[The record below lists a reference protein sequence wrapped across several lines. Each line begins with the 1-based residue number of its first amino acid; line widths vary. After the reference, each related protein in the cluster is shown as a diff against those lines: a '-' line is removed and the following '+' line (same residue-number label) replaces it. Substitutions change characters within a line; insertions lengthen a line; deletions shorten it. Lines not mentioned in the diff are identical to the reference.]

1 VVRWRPGK
9 LGDTDTGEAARGR
22 IRRNRVREYQQFI
35 GGQWTGSDR
44 LFDDLDPYRGTVMAR
59 VMAGTRADAARAVD
73 AAAAA
78 FPGWAELPPAE
89 RQALFLRAADIVER
103 RRDEITALLATE
115 TGCAGGFAGF
125 QVLTATRLLRQAA
138 NWGYLPIGEVIRS
151 DTPGTFA
158 LALRKPLG
166 VVAGI
171 SPWNGAHVLAW
182 RTVVNPLAFGN
193 TVVLKPSEE
202 APVSAGLVV
211 AEIMAEAGFPAGT
224 INVITHAPGEAAPVA
239 EEFFDRPEVRC
250 INFTGSS
257 ATGRILAERA
267 GRALKRCVLEL
278 GGYNPLIV
286 LADADLDYAVE
297 AAAFAAFFHSG
308 QICMNARK
316 VLVERPV
323 YDAFISRLVARAES
337 LSLGDPAVAGT
348 VIGPLI
354 NSAARQRVAREV
366 AEAVAAGAKILTG
379 GSADGPCYR
388 PTVLADVPPGAR
400 IHSEETFGPV
410 LVAQPVADADEA
422 VAIANATRYGLSA
435 GLITSDTQHG
445 FALARRID
453 AGVVHVNDQTIA
465 DEPQL
470 PLGGVKDSG
479 WGRSGPQSMTDFTEL
494 QWITTRDGV
503 GAYPI

>member
-1 VVRWRPGK
+1 M
-9 LGDTDTGEAARGR
+9 
-22 IRRNRVREYQQFI
+22 REYQQYI
-35 GGQWTGSDR
+35 GGQWTSSGEM
-44 LFDDLDPYRGTVMAR
+44 FDDLDPYRGTVMAR
-59 VMAGTRADAARAVD
+59 VPAGTRADAAQAVD

-78 FPGWAELPPAE
+78 FPGWADLPPAGK
-89 RQALFLRAADIVER
+89 QALFLRAADIVER
-103 RRDEITALLATE
+103 RAEEITALLATE
-115 TGCAGGFAGF
+115 TGCAAAFAGF

-138 NWGYLPIGEVIRS
+138 NWGYLPAGEVIRS
-151 DTPGTFA
+151 DMPGTFA
-158 LALRKPLG
+158 LALRRPLG

-182 RTVVNPLAFGN
+182 RTVVNPVAFGN

-202 APVSAGLVV
+202 APVSAGLLV
-211 AEIMAEAGFPAGT
+211 AEIMAEAGFPPGV
-224 INVITHAPGEAAPVA
+224 INVLTHAPGEATPVA
-239 EEFFDRPEVRC
+239 DEFFSRPEVRC

-286 LADADLDYAVE
+286 LSDADLDYAVE
-297 AAAFAAFFHSG
+297 ATAFAAFFHSG

-323 YDAFISRLVARAES
+323 YNAFITRLTARAQA
-337 LSLGDPAVAGT
+337 LPAGDPADPGT

-354 NSAARQRVAREV
+354 TPAALARVASDV
-366 AEAVAAGAKILTG
+366 DEAVAAGAKVLTG

-388 PTVLADVPPGAR
+388 PTILADVPDGAR

-410 LVAQPVADADEA
+410 LVAQPVQDADEA
-422 VAIANATRYGLSA
+422 VTIANSTRYGLSA
-435 GLITSDTQHG
+435 GLITSDNQRG

-479 WGRSGPQSMTDFTEL
+479 WGRSGPQSMADFTEL
-494 QWITTRDGV
+494 QWITTRDGT
-503 GAYPI
+503 GTYPI

>member
-1 VVRWRPGK
+1 M
-9 LGDTDTGEAARGR
+9 
-22 IRRNRVREYQQFI
+22 REYQQYI
-35 GGQWTGSDR
+35 GGQWAGSDR
-44 LFDDLDPYRGTVMAR
+44 LFDDLDPYRGSVMAR
-59 VMAGTRADAARAVD
+59 IPAGTRADAARAVD
-73 AAAAA
+73 AAVAALPA
-78 FPGWAELPPAE
+78 WADLPPAE

-103 RRDEITALLATE
+103 RAGEITALLAEE
-115 TGCAGGFAGF
+115 TGCAAAFAGF
-125 QVLTATRLLRQAA
+125 QILTATRLLRQAA
-138 NWGYLPIGEVIRS
+138 NWGYLPVGEVIRS
-151 DTPGTFA
+151 DMPGTFA
-158 LALRKPLG
+158 LALRRPLG

-171 SPWNGAHVLAW
+171 TPWNGAHVLAW

-202 APVSAGLVV
+202 APVSAGLLV
-211 AEIMAEAGFPAGT
+211 AEIMAEAEFPAGVV
-224 INVITHAPGEAAPVA
+224 NVVTHAPGEAVPVA
-239 EEFFDRPEVRC
+239 DEFFERPEVRC

-257 ATGRILAERA
+257 ATGRVLAERA

-316 VLVERPV
+316 VLIERPV
-323 YDAFISRLVARAES
+323 YDTFIDRLTARARS
-337 LSLGDPAVAGT
+337 LPTGDPAVPGT

-354 NSAARQRVAREV
+354 TPAALGRVAAEV
-366 AEAVAAGAKILTG
+366 DEAIAAGAKVLAG
-379 GSADGPCYR
+379 GAADGPCYQ
-388 PTVLADVPPGAR
+388 PTILADVPAGAR

-410 LVAQPVADADEA
+410 LVAQPVRDADEA
-422 VAIANATRYGLSA
+422 VAIANSTRYGLSA
-435 GLITSDTQHG
+435 GLITGDNQRG

-479 WGRSGPQSMTDFTEL
+479 WGRSGPQSMADFTEL
-494 QWITTRDGV
+494 QWITTREGT
-503 GAYPI
+503 GPYPI

>member
-1 VVRWRPGK
+1 M
-9 LGDTDTGEAARGR
+9 
-22 IRRNRVREYQQFI
+22 REYQQYI
-35 GGQWTGSDR
+35 GGHWTRPGTDR
-44 LFDDLDPYRGTVMAR
+44 MFDDLDPYRGTVMAH
-59 VMAGTRADAARAVD
+59 VPAGTRADAARAVD

-78 FPGWAELPPAE
+78 FPAWAAMPPA
-89 RQALFLRAADIVER
+89 QKQTLFLKAADIVER
-103 RRDEITALLATE
+103 RADEIKALLAEE

-125 QVLTATRLLRQAA
+125 QILTATRLLRQAS
-138 NWGYLPIGEVIRS
+138 NWGYLPAGEVIRS
-151 DTPGTFA
+151 DIPDTFA
-158 LALRKPLG
+158 LALRKPIG

-193 TVVLKPSEE
+193 TMVLKPSEE
-202 APVSAGLVV
+202 APISAGLFV
-211 AEIMAEAGFPAGT
+211 AEVLEEAGFPAGVL
-224 INVITHAPGEAAPVA
+224 NVVTHAPGEAVPIAD
-239 EEFFDRPEVRC
+239 EFFERPEVRC

-257 ATGRILAERA
+257 VTGRILAERA

-316 VLVERPV
+316 VLVEAPV
-323 YDAFISRLVARAES
+323 YDTFIERLTARAQTLPS
-337 LSLGDPAVAGT
+337 GDPAVDGT
-348 VIGPLI
+348 IIGPLI
-354 NSAARQRVAREV
+354 TPAALARVSREV
-366 AEAVAAGAKILTG
+366 DEAVAAGAKVLAG

-388 PTVLADVPPGAR
+388 PTILADVPAGAR

-410 LVAQPVADADEA
+410 LVAQPVADAEEA
-422 VAIANATRYGLSA
+422 VAIANSTAYGLSA
-435 GLITSDTQHG
+435 GLLTSDTQRG

-479 WGRSGPQSMTDFTEL
+479 WGRSGPHSMADFTEL
-494 QWITTRDGV
+494 QWITTRDEAGH
-503 GAYPI
+503 YPI

>member
-1 VVRWRPGK
+1 M
-9 LGDTDTGEAARGR
+9 
-22 IRRNRVREYQQFI
+22 REYQQYI
-35 GGQWTGSDR
+35 DGQWAGSDR
-44 LFDDLDPYRGTVMAR
+44 LFDDLDPYHGTVIAR
-59 VMAGTRADAARAVD
+59 VPAGTRADAGRAVD

-78 FPGWAELPPAE
+78 FPAWADLPPAE
-89 RQALFLRAADIVER
+89 KQALFLRAADIVER
-103 RRDEITALLATE
+103 RRTGITALLAAE
-115 TGCAGGFAGF
+115 TGCAPAFAGF
-125 QVLTATRLLRQAA
+125 QILTATRLLRQAA
-138 NWGYLPIGEVIRS
+138 NWGYLPAGEIIRS

-202 APVSAGLVV
+202 APVSAGLLV
-211 AEIMAEAGFPAGT
+211 AEVIAEAGFPPGVV
-224 INVITHAPGEAAPVA
+224 NVVTHAPGEAVPVA
-239 EEFFDRPEVRC
+239 DEFFARDEVRC

-267 GRALKRCVLEL
+267 GRHLKRCVLEL

-316 VLVERPV
+316 VLIERPV
-323 YDAFISRLVARAES
+323 YDTFIDRLAARAQA
-337 LSLGDPAVAGT
+337 LPVGDPSVVGT

-354 NSAARQRVAREV
+354 TPAARDRVAREV
-366 AEAVAAGAKILTG
+366 DEAVAAGAKIIVG
-379 GSADGPCYR
+379 GTADGPCYL
-388 PTVLADVPPGAR
+388 PTILVDVPAGAR
-400 IHSEETFGPV
+400 IHSEEIFGPV
-410 LVAQPVADADEA
+410 VVAQPVEDADQA
-422 VAIANATRYGLSA
+422 VTIANSTRYGLSA
-435 GLITSDTQHG
+435 GLITGDNQRG

-479 WGRSGPQSMTDFTEL
+479 WGRSGPQSMADFTEI
-494 QWITTRDGV
+494 QWITTRDGT
-503 GAYPI
+503 GTYPI

>member
-1 VVRWRPGK
+1 MREYRQYIDGDWVRPG
-9 LGDTDTGEAARGR
+9 E
-22 IRRNRVREYQQFI
+22 
-35 GGQWTGSDR
+35 
-44 LFDDLDPYRGTVMAR
+44 LFDDLDPYRGTVVAR
-59 VMAGTRADAARAVD
+59 VPAGTRADAARAVD

-78 FPGWAELPPAE
+78 FPGWADVPPAE
-89 RQALFLRAADIVER
+89 KQTLFLRAADIVER
-103 RRDEITALLATE
+103 RTDEIIKLLAAE
-115 TGCAGGFAGF
+115 TGCAAAFAGF
-125 QVLTATRLLRQAA
+125 QMLTAVRLLRQAS
-138 NWGYLPIGEVIRS
+138 NWAYLPAGEVIRS

-158 LALRKPLG
+158 LALRRPLG

-171 SPWNGAHVLAW
+171 SPWNGAQVLAW

-202 APVSAGLVV
+202 APVSAGLLV
-211 AEIMAEAGFPAGT
+211 AEILDEAGFPPGVL
-224 INVITHAPGEAAPVA
+224 NVITHAPGQAVPMAD
-239 EEFFDRPEVRC
+239 EFFDRPEVRC

-297 AAAFAAFFHSG
+297 ATAFAAFFHSG

-323 YDAFISRLVARAES
+323 YDTFIDRLRARAES
-337 LSLGDPAVAGT
+337 LPSGDPADPRT

-354 NSAARQRVAREV
+354 TPAALARVARDV
-366 AEAVAAGAKILTG
+366 DDAVAAGARILAGGTG
-379 GSADGPCYR
+379 EGPCYR
-388 PTVLADVPPGAR
+388 PTILADVPAGAR
-400 IHSEETFGPV
+400 IHTEETFGPV
-410 LVAQPVADADEA
+410 LVAHPVENADEA
-422 VAIANATRYGLSA
+422 VAVANSTSYGLSA
-435 GLITSDTQHG
+435 GIITSDNQRG

-453 AGVVHVNDQTIA
+453 AGVVHVNDQTVA

-479 WGRSGPQSMTDFTEL
+479 WGRSGPHSMADFTEL
-494 QWITTRDGV
+494 QWITTREGT
-503 GAYPI
+503 GSYPI

>member
-1 VVRWRPGK
+1 
-9 LGDTDTGEAARGR
+9 LGEV
-22 IRRNRVREYQQFI
+22 RVREYQQYI

-44 LFDDLDPYRGTVMAR
+44 LFDDLDPFRGSVVAR
-59 VMAGTRADAARAVD
+59 IPAGTREDAARAVD

-78 FPGWAELPPAE
+78 FPAWADLPPAE
-89 RQALFLRAADIVER
+89 KQTLFLRAADIVER
-103 RRDEITALLATE
+103 RRDEITALLAAE

-125 QVLTATRLLRQAA
+125 QILTATRLLRQAS
-138 NWGYLPIGEVIRS
+138 NWGYLPAGEVIRS
-151 DTPGTFA
+151 DNPGTFA
-158 LALRKPLG
+158 LALRRPLG

-202 APVSAGLVV
+202 APVSAGLLV
-211 AEIMAEAGFPAGT
+211 AEILDEAGFPPGT
-224 INVITHAPGEAAPVA
+224 INVITHAPGEAVPVA
-239 EEFFDRPEVRC
+239 DEFFERPEVRC
-250 INFTGSS
+250 VNFTGSS

-323 YDAFISRLVARAES
+323 YDTFISRLADRAQTLRS
-337 LSLGDPAVAGT
+337 GDPADPGT

-354 NSAARQRVAREV
+354 TPAALARVTREV
-366 AEAVAAGAKILTG
+366 DEAVAAGAKVLVG
-379 GSADGPCYR
+379 GTADGPCYR
-388 PTVLADVPPGAR
+388 PTILADVPAGAP

-422 VAIANATRYGLSA
+422 VAIANATSYGLSA
-435 GLITSDTQHG
+435 GLITSDNQRG

-479 WGRSGPQSMTDFTEL
+479 WGRSGPHSMADFTEL
-494 QWITTRDGV
+494 QWITTRDGT
-503 GAYPI
+503 GHYPI

>member
-1 VVRWRPGK
+1 
-9 LGDTDTGEAARGR
+9 
-22 IRRNRVREYQQFI
+22 VREYQQYI
-35 GGQWTGSDR
+35 GGEWTGSSR
-44 LFDDLDPYRGTVMAR
+44 LFDDLDPYRGTVVAR
-59 VMAGTRADAARAVD
+59 VPAGTRTDAARAVD

-78 FPGWAELPPAE
+78 FPAWADLPPADK
-89 RQALFLRAADIVER
+89 QALFLRAADIVDR
-103 RRDEITALLATE
+103 RKDEIVALLAAE
-115 TGCAGGFAGF
+115 TGCASGFAGF

-138 NWGYLPIGEVIRS
+138 NWGYLPAGEVIRS

-158 LALRKPLG
+158 LALRRPLG

-171 SPWNGAHVLAW
+171 SPWNGAQVLAW

-202 APVSAGLVV
+202 APVSAGLLV
-211 AEIMAEAGFPAGT
+211 AEILQEAGFPPGVV
-224 INVITHAPGEAAPVA
+224 NVVTHAPGEAVPIAD
-239 EEFFDRPEVRC
+239 EFFERPEVRC

-323 YDAFISRLVARAES
+323 YGEFIDRLAARAQS
-337 LSLGDPAVAGT
+337 LPAGDPADPRT

-354 NSAARQRVAREV
+354 TPAARDRVAREV
-366 AEAVAAGAKILTG
+366 DEAIAAGAKVLAG
-379 GSADGPCYR
+379 GTADGPCYL
-388 PTVLADVPPGAR
+388 PTILADVPDGAR

-410 LVAQPVADADEA
+410 LVAQPVDDAEEA
-422 VAIANATRYGLSA
+422 VAIANSTRYGLSA
-435 GLITSDTQHG
+435 GLITRDNQRG

-479 WGRSGPQSMTDFTEL
+479 WGRSGPHSMADFTEL
-494 QWITTRDGV
+494 QWITTRDG
-503 GAYPI
+503 AAHYPI